1 MHEVVQDFLFV
12 IKAMQVGKELA
23 LHSSLV
29 LKLFFSLN
37 THVSKDHLHLV
48 AILLRKIL
56 PQLTNTGLKS
66 LSRLLRSNTSKV
78 GAGVVCFDRFESVPA
93 RAYAILIL
101 SFEAAGEP
109 SF

>member
-29 LKLFFSLN
+29 LKLFLSLN
-37 THVSKDHLHLV
+37 TNVPKDHLHLV

-56 PQLTNTGLKS
+56 PQLDQHWLEVVVKIVS
-66 LSRLLRSNTSKV
+66 LEHRQGRHGRCVL
-78 GAGVVCFDRFESVPA
+78 
-93 RAYAILIL
+93 
-101 SFEAAGEP
+101 
-109 SF
+109 